1 MIANRIR
8 TLCVGVSL
16 GCVALAL
23 NTGGCIIEVDPL
35 PSGGGGG
42 SGGGS
47 GGGGGEPTSITLRI
61 INETGATLDPQI
73 YVTADAITDPS
84 ELITRSNAFTRFGV
98 GNRGLLGDFDS
109 DTVTFDCS
117 EARVL
122 GTAGGLFGDDLENP
136 DGEGQ
141 QRILGQDT
149 IFECGDTITLRF
161 GRSGGAFVTT
171 VSITQ

>member
-1 MIANRIR
+1 MIANHLR
-8 TLCVGVSL
+8 TLWVGVAL
-16 GCVALAL
+16 GCVALTL
-23 NTGGCIIEVDPL
+23 NTGGCIIEVDP
-35 PSGGGGG
+35 PP

-47 GGGGGEPTSITLRI
+47 GGSGGSGGGGEPTTITLRI

-84 ELITRSNAFTRFGV
+84 ALITRSNQFTRFGV

-109 DTVTFDCS
+109 DTVTFDCT

-136 DGEGQ
+136 DGEGT

-161 GRSGGAFVTT
+161 GRSGGVFVTT